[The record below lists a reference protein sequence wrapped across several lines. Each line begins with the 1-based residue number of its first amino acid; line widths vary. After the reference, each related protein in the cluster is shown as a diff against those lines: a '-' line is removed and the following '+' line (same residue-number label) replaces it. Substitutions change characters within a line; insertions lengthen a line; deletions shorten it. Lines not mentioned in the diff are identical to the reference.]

1 MANLGKDLNGSQFF
15 ITLGEDLER
24 LDGKHT
30 IFGQVEEGIYLNFF
44 WKLFYWLKSIISIKD
59 LMYWIK

>member
-44 WKLFYWLKSIISIKD
+44 
-59 LMYWIK
+59 